1 MADQAG
7 WIKVHRQMLDSAVWL
22 SGDPLLFRVWM
33 WCLLRASHRERQ
45 AVIGNEVY
53 ELAPG
58 EFFTGR
64 FKGSEQ
70 CHLKPSTFSDKM
82 KLLEKMGNIRQR
94 PDSVGTRVS
103 VLNWTTY
110 QLSDFEVRQEPDSA
124 PTASR
129 QPADTNNN
137 DKKVKKEESDLFGH
151 APEKRRRGNPK
162 ASDLQLL
169 FPGAVNPFAR
179 GVVESY
185 QKHCGELREPISFE
199 SIKTLVSQQGEDR
212 VLYAMRIVVVKGW
225 RKIGKAFEYMQ
236 ENVEDA
242 KLKSNF
248 ATFREKI
255 HEPC

>member
-1 MADQAG
+1 MADQEG
-7 WIKVHRQMLDSAVWL
+7 WIKVHRRMLDSAVWL
-22 SGDPLLFRVWM
+22 ADDPVLFMVWI

-53 ELAPG
+53 ELEPG

-64 FKGSEQ
+64 FKGAKQ
-70 CHLKPSTFSDKM
+70 CHVPPSTFRDKM
-82 KLLEKMGNIRQR
+82 RLLEKMGNVRQR
-94 PDSVGTRVS
+94 ADSLGTRVTI
-103 VLNWTTY
+103 LNWATY
-110 QLSDFEVRQEPDSA
+110 QLSDYESRQPTDSS
-124 PTASR
+124 PTDGR

-151 APEKRRRGNPK
+151 APAKRRRGNPS
-162 ASDLQLL
+162 AHDLQLL
-169 FPGAVNPFAR
+169 FPGVENLFAR

-185 QKHCGELREPISFE
+185 KNHCGELREPISFE

-236 ENVEDA
+236 ENIEDA

-248 ATFREKI
+248 ATFKEKI
-255 HEPC
+255 HEPR